1 MVSKTSGASTLHR
14 GKVSGK
20 VQDATC
26 HAVVMVSATVQD
38 ATCHAVVMVSATVQ
52 DATCHAVVMVSATV
66 QDATCHGDCL
76 RLLLAHHQGLCIE

>member
-14 GKVSGK
+14 GKVSG
-20 VQDATC
+20 
-26 HAVVMVSATVQD
+26 M
-38 ATCHAVVMVSATVQ
+38 VQ

-76 RLLLAHHQGLCIE
+76 RLLLAHHQGRCVE